1 MDNSKDKQCQVCQQA
16 ASVLYIL
23 PCYHTLCQ
31 GCLQTHGEGDKNIT
45 CRVCGAKYGI
55 SGDSQT
61 SSVEDIPAKCVVEDY
76 SNSYVLLKSRIFQ
89 SKMLFNFKNRV

>member
-31 GCLQTHGEGDKNIT
+31 GCLQTHGEGDK
-45 CRVCGAKYGI
+45 KYH
-55 SGDSQT
+55 
-61 SSVEDIPAKCVVEDY
+61 
-76 SNSYVLLKSRIFQ
+76 
-89 SKMLFNFKNRV
+89 M